1 MFETLSYLQLQQ
13 YWWALVSLLG
23 GLLVFLFF
31 VQGGQTLVGSVA
43 KTTEERNLVM
53 NSLGHKWEFTFTT
66 LVTFG
71 GAMFAAFPLFYSTS
85 FGGAYWV
92 WMLILFCF
100 IIQAVSYEFRR
111 KSSNFLG
118 TKTFDIFLF
127 INGSLG
133 VILLGAAVATFFT
146 GSEFSV
152 SVYHLSK
159 WGNPLRGIEAV
170 FNLNNLALGL
180 AVFFL
185 ARILGSLYLI
195 NNIENK
201 NISHRNFKQVK
212 INSVFFLVFFLY
224 FLFRLLTM
232 DGFAYDPQ
240 SKEVSMQHFKYLNN
254 FLEMPVMLIVFLIGI
269 LSVLSGI
276 AITVFKKSKKGIW
289 YAGTGTVLTVFALL
303 LNAGYNNTCF
313 YPSTYDLKSSLTIQ
327 NASSSF
333 YTLTAMSYVSL
344 LIPFVLIYIFI
355 AWRAIDR
362 KKISIEEVNEED
374 HAY

>member
-13 YWWALVSLLG
+13 YWWALASLLG
-23 GLLVFLFF
+23 GLLVFLLF

-43 KTTEERNLVM
+43 KSTDERNLVM

-71 GAMFAAFPLFYSTS
+71 GAMFAAFPLFYATS

-111 KSSNFLG
+111 KPSNFLG
-118 TKTFDIFLF
+118 TKTFDFFLF
-127 INGSLG
+127 LNGSLG
-133 VILLGAAVATFFT
+133 VILLGTAVATFFT

-152 SVYHLSK
+152 SDYHLSK
-159 WGNPLRGIEAV
+159 WENPLRGIEAA
-170 FNLNNLALGL
+170 FNPDNIALGL

-185 ARILGSLYLI
+185 ARVLGSLYLI
-195 NNIENK
+195 NNIDNEN
-201 NISHRNFKQVK
+201 ILQRSFKQVK
-212 INSVFFLVFFLY
+212 INAVIFLAFFLFFA
-224 FLFRLLTM
+224 FRLLTM

-240 SKEVSMQHFKYLNN
+240 TRIVSMQSLKYLNN
-254 FLEMPVMLIVFLIGI
+254 FLEMPVVLIVFLVGV

-276 AITVFKKSKKGIW
+276 AITVFRKSKKGIW
-289 YAGTGTVLTVFALL
+289 CAGAGTVLTVFALL

-313 YPSTYDLKSSLTIQ
+313 YPSTHDLQSSLTIQ
-327 NASSSF
+327 NASSSA

-344 LIPFVLIYIFI
+344 MIPFVLIYIFI
-355 AWRAIDR
+355 VWRVIDR
-362 KKISIEEVNEED
+362 KKITIEEINDED

>member
-13 YWWALVSLLG
+13 YWWSLISLLG
-23 GLLVFLFF
+23 GLLVFLLF

-43 KTTEERNLVM
+43 KTSDERNLVF

-111 KSSNFLG
+111 KPNNFLG
-118 TKTFDIFLF
+118 TKTFDFFLF

-133 VILLGAAVATFFT
+133 VILLGSAIATFFT

-152 SVYHLSK
+152 SDYHLSK
-159 WGNPLRGIEAV
+159 WENPLRGIEAV
-170 FNLNNLALGL
+170 FNPDNVTLGL

-185 ARILGSLYLI
+185 SRVLGSVYLI
-195 NNIENK
+195 NNIDNEN
-201 NISHRNFKQVK
+201 IAQRCFKQLK
-212 INSVFFLVFFLY
+212 INSVFFLILFLFFV
-224 FLFRLLTM
+224 FRLLLM

-240 SKEVSMQHFKYLNN
+240 SKLVSMKSLKYLNN
-254 FLEMPVMLIVFLIGI
+254 FIEMPGVLIVFLIGVI
-269 LSVLSGI
+269 SVLSGI
-276 AITVFKKSKKGIW
+276 AISVFRKSRKGIW
-289 YAGTGTVLTVFALL
+289 FAGTGTVLTVFALL
-303 LNAGYNNTCF
+303 LIAGLNNTSF
-313 YPSTYDLKSSLTIQ
+313 YPSTYNLQSSLTIQ
-327 NASSSF
+327 NASSSM
-333 YTLTAMSYVSL
+333 YTLTSMSYVSL

-355 AWRAIDR
+355 VWKAIDK
-362 KKISIEEVNEED
+362 KKINIADLDNED
-374 HAY
+374 HSY